1 MNENDHIQIRKIK
14 KQDNELLAS
23 IIRDA
28 FDEHGAPQTGTVY
41 SDPTTDDL
49 FSLFQRPDAVLY
61 VAESGNQIKGCCG
74 IYPTD
79 GLEPGYAELVK
90 FYLMADSRGK
100 GLGRMLME
108 RSIESAIRLGYQYL
122 YIESLPEF
130 SKAVNMYRKLGFE
143 MLSSPLGESGHPT
156 CTIWMLK
163 KLAGTSGSS
172 QANRK
177 FFQTK

>member
-1 MNENDHIQIRKIK
+1 MQNNVRIREVTNK
-14 KQDNELLAS
+14 DNEALAS

-28 FDEHGAPQTGTVY
+28 FDEHDAPKTGTVY

-100 GLGRMLME
+100 GLGKMLME
-108 RSIESAIRLGYQYL
+108 RSIESAMRLGYQYL

-163 KLAGTSGSS
+163 KLARSAG
-172 QANRK
+172 NN
-177 FFQTK
+177 

>member
-1 MNENDHIQIRKIK
+1 MNENDHIKIRKIK
-14 KQDNELLAS
+14 KQDNELLAR

-28 FDEHGAPQTGTVY
+28 FDEHGAPKTGTVY
-41 SDPTTDDL
+41 SDPATDDL

-79 GLEPGYAELVK
+79 GLEHGYAELVK

-100 GLGRMLME
+100 GLGRSLME
-108 RSIESAIRLGYQYL
+108 RSIESAIDMGYQYL

-143 MLSSPLGESGHPT
+143 TLSSPLGESGHPT

>member
-1 MNENDHIQIRKIK
+1 MNENDHIKIRKIK
-14 KQDNELLAS
+14 KQDNELLAR

-28 FDEHGAPQTGTVY
+28 FDEHGAPKTGTVY
-41 SDPTTDDL
+41 SDPATDDL

-74 IYPTD
+74 IYTTD
-79 GLEPGYAELVK
+79 GLEHGYAELVK

-100 GLGRMLME
+100 GLGRSLME
-108 RSIESAIRLGYQYL
+108 RSIESAIDMGYQYL

-143 MLSSPLGESGHPT
+143 TLSSPLGESGHPT

>member
-1 MNENDHIQIRKIK
+1 MQNNVRIREVTK
-14 KQDNELLAS
+14 KDNEALAG

-163 KLAGTSGSS
+163 KLDRA
-172 QANRK
+172 ADNN
-177 FFQTK
+177 